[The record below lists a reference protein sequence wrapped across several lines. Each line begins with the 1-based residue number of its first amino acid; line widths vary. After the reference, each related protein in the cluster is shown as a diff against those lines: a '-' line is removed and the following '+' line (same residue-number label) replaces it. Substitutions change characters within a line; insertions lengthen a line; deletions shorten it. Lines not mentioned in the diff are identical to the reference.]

1 MAGIFMEPI
10 LARLRALRLQRA
22 SRQNLPAATK
32 NASVSK
38 GRIAGNRWIWAPL
51 GPAPGLP
58 SALPVN
64 PLHEMDCPE
73 CATHVAPMAGS
84 TWAIAW
90 YSCGKCG
97 TFWYARLRVGPGSDE
112 ILSDRMLG
120 PAKTSTNGAR
130 LHIGSDAQAWTLEE
144 LEAEADA
151 LRRESDSL
159 PKGDL
164 EALRLHLEKLKVLAD
179 AINQRLDS
187 HASATP
193 GAA

>member
-1 MAGIFMEPI
+1 VKKPANPRNTGIFAQLI
-10 LARLRALRLQRA
+10 DGTDVAF
-22 SRQNLPAATK
+22 SRDM
-32 NASVSK
+32 
-38 GRIAGNRWIWAPL
+38 AP
-51 GPAPGLP
+51 
-58 SALPVN
+58 
-64 PLHEMDCPE
+64 HHMDCPE
-73 CATHVAPMAGS
+73 CTERATPMPGS

-97 TFWYARLRVGPGSDE
+97 TFWYARLRVGPDADYSIE
-112 ILSDRMLG
+112 R
-120 PAKTSTNGAR
+120 PALPTGDAESAVAR
-130 LHIGSDAQAWTLEE
+130 APGYDWTIEE

-187 HASATP
+187 HAAKRPRAS
-193 GAA
+193 

>member
-1 MAGIFMEPI
+1 MK
-10 LARLRALRLQRA
+10 
-22 SRQNLPAATK
+22 AAD
-32 NASVSK
+32 
-38 GRIAGNRWIWAPL
+38 RWKLKDFGAVR
-51 GPAPGLP
+51 PGTEV
-58 SALPVN
+58 AFGLPVN
-64 PLHEMDCPE
+64 PPQKMDCPE
-73 CATHVAPMAGS
+73 CATDVAPMAGS

-90 YSCGKCG
+90 YSCDKCG
-97 TFWYARLRVGPGSDE
+97 TFWYSRLRVGPGSDATP
-112 ILSDRMLG
+112 SHRMLG
-120 PAKTSTNGAR
+120 SPVKASTNGTQIR
-130 LHIGSDAQAWTLEE
+130 LSGSSEQAWTIEE

-159 PKGDL
+159 PKGNL